1 MPNFFILHP
10 GGLGDLVLA
19 APLIA
24 GLPGEVS
31 IAIRAEFGGLMP
43 LLPAPPA
50 QWIPLPANPHT
61 ASAQS
66 PEWAAGSDEFAA
78 RVRAAKPDFF
88 IDATF
93 RPTWLSPLT
102 EQLAAAPA
110 LSAAAAA
117 ARFPLPEPQPWT
129 LPAELRA
136 AALDWLAGQGLAPG
150 HYIVCFPGGA
160 PQALGKRW
168 PADRFVELL
177 NAQTLPVLLLGDQN
191 EHTFLAELA
200 PKMPGPGAYFAGR
213 PTDLPLAAALLA
225 LAAVYCGND
234 TGPMHLA
241 QAFRTPGISFFGGG
255 GEWPHYAP
263 WAPGSIGLVHTLPC
277 FGCRWDCCLGHG
289 LCVEL
294 IPVAAAQEALQAVIA
309 APKDPPAVRSLATL
323 NQQSLDIL
331 ASASSQYR
339 EAQADRAARQ
349 EVIGTL
355 QRAADERLTLL
366 VSNHEAAA
374 ERGRQL
380 DSWERR
386 LTALTPPVLRAV
398 QIGNGLGAGNIG
410 DELMARAFW
419 NALPPAIT
427 LEVPLFEESA
437 HHRDSYPPRHRYHPV
452 NYYEGESHIAHWPG
466 LLVGGTPVTELEGIH
481 FPLEFLRT
489 RLRQFHD
496 RGIAV
501 DAVGVGVEP
510 LSSPEARA
518 LFQEAFGPIR
528 SWTVRTENARSALL
542 DLGVPD
548 SRVRVGADWAW
559 LHTHHGE
566 DKQEWARQT
575 WTDAGRD
582 PGRPL
587 IVVNTVNMQW
597 RHAITDSLA
606 QTLDTLADR
615 HGAQLA
621 FLAND
626 YRAGD
631 FFDDAAGHDLS
642 ARMSHPM
649 LRLPRLYYSAEEAI
663 ALLASAT
670 ITLGQRYH
678 FLVQSVLAGSVPVA
692 IPRGPKM
699 HELALEL
706 ELLCAGDLTRFDADF
721 AVTVCDQAI
730 AERANRRS
738 KLDAGQ
744 QALRQRANNN
754 LSFLR
759 ELPPYAHT
767 FATW

>member
-24 GLPGEVS
+24 GLPGEVTV
-31 IAIRAEFGGLMP
+31 AIRGEFGGLMP
-43 LLPAPPA
+43 LLPVPPSH
-50 QWIPLPANPHT
+50 WIPLPGNLHT

-66 PEWAAGSDEFAA
+66 PEWAVASKEFAD
-78 RVRAAKPDFF
+78 RVRAVQADVF

-93 RPTWLSPLT
+93 RPTWFSKIIA
-102 EQLAAAPA
+102 ELAGTPV
-110 LSAAAAA
+110 LSATEATD
-117 ARFPLPEPQPWT
+117 RFQLPAHQPWT
-129 LPAELRA
+129 LPPDLRA
-136 AALDWLAGQGLAPG
+136 AAVDWLEGQGLVPSQ
-150 HYIVCFPGGA
+150 YIVCFPGGA
-160 PQALGKRW
+160 PQALVKRW

-177 NAQTLPVLLLGDQN
+177 SAQALPVLLLGDRN

-200 PKMPGPGAYFAGR
+200 PRMPGPGAYFAGR

-225 LAAVYCGND
+225 LAAAYCGND

-241 QAFRTPGISFFGGG
+241 QAFRTPGVSIFGGG

-294 IPVAAAQEALQAVIA
+294 IPVAAAQEALQTVIA
-309 APKDPPAVRSLATL
+309 APMDPPAVRSLAAL
-323 NQQSLDIL
+323 SQQSLDIL

-349 EVIGTL
+349 ECIVAL

-366 VSNHEAAA
+366 VSNHAAAA
-374 ERGRQL
+374 ERGQQL
-380 DSWERR
+380 DSWEKR

-398 QIGNGLGAGNIG
+398 QIVNGLGAGNIG

-427 LEVPLFEESA
+427 LEVPLFENSA
-437 HHRDSYPPRHRYHPV
+437 NHRDSYPPRHRYHPV
-452 NYYEGESHIAHWPG
+452 NYYEGESQIAHWPG

-496 RGIAV
+496 RGITV

-510 LSSPEARA
+510 LSSPPART

-542 DLGVPD
+542 DLGVSGD
-548 SRVRVGADWAW
+548 RVRVGADWAW
-559 LHTHHGE
+559 LHTHE
-566 DKQEWARQT
+566 QDDKQEWALQT
-575 WTDAGRD
+575 WCAAGRD
-582 PGRPL
+582 PSRPL

-597 RHAITDSLA
+597 RHAITESLA
-606 QTLDTLADR
+606 KTLDTLADR
-615 HGAQLA
+615 YDAQLA
-621 FLAND
+621 FFAND
-626 YRAGD
+626 YRPGD
-631 FFDDAAGHDLS
+631 FFDDAAGTDLS
-642 ARMSHPM
+642 ASMRHSM
-649 LRLPRLYYSAEEAI
+649 LRLPRLYYSAQEAI
-663 ALLASAT
+663 ALLASARIT
-670 ITLGQRYH
+670 IGQRYH

-692 IPRGPKM
+692 LPRGPKM
-699 HELALEL
+699 RELATEL
-706 ELLCAGDLTRFDADF
+706 ELLCVGDSTCFDSDF
-721 AVTVCDQAI
+721 AVTVCEQAI
-730 AERANRRS
+730 AEHESRRA
-738 KLDAGQ
+738 KLDAGRR
-744 QALRQRANNN
+744 ALRRRAENNF
-754 LSFLR
+754 SFLR
-759 ELPPYAHT
+759 ELPPFANT
-767 FATW
+767 FAKW